1 MLSRLGLP
9 IRLGVPVASLL
20 LTVIRYFN
28 TLRINDSLRRI
39 SLGNKVE
46 EDGLDRGL
54 AYDLGNLV
62 GREPELREREF
73 DYAGLH

>member
-20 LTVIRYFN
+20 WRVIRYLN

-62 GREPELREREF
+62 DREPELREREF

>member
-1 MLSRLGLP
+1 VLSRLGLP

-20 LTVIRYFN
+20 WRVIRYFN

-62 GREPELREREF
+62 DREPELREREF

>member
-20 LTVIRYFN
+20 WRVIHYFN

>member
-1 MLSRLGLP
+1 MGLP

-20 LTVIRYFN
+20 WRVIHYFN
-28 TLRINDSLRRI
+28 TIMRINDSLRCI